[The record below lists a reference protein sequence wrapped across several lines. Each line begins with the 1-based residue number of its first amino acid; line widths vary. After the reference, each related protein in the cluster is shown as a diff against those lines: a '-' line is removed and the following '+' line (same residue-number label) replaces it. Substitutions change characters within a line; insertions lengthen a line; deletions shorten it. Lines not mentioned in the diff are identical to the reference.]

1 MSDNAHVLHPD
12 ALHSDALHSEAPPVV
27 KRSDAVRAITAGAI
41 GHLIEWYD
49 FVVYAYFASTI
60 GSLFFPAD
68 NANLSLLLTFAV
80 FGIGFIFRPL
90 GSIVFGHIGD
100 RNGRRNTLVAV
111 IFTMTLS
118 TGLIGLLPT
127 YQQIGVA
134 GPLLLIALR
143 LIQGLAAGGEFGGAS
158 SFILEYAPENRCG
171 YFGSYLFGMIGVSL
185 VLGSATGTILNSAL
199 TDVQLKAWGWRIPF
213 LISFVLGV
221 VGFYIRM
228 KLEDTPAYRA
238 IARKADIAKMPFVEM
253 MRDHW
258 RKVVL
263 VICLLLASAVPFYIY
278 LIFMPTYM
286 VTTLSMAK
294 SQAYSANLI
303 SLIIY
308 SLSFP
313 IFGSLCDRIG
323 RRPFM
328 LGGSLLLAL
337 LSYPG
342 FVLLTQTGAS
352 MVSVTAVLI
361 GLSLCLSMYQ
371 APLTA
376 AFNEFFPTR
385 VRYSAVG
392 FGYAVGIS
400 VFGGFAPFIAT
411 YLLGTTGNIFSPAF
425 MVIGASAITFV
436 VVMLSVPE
444 TLGTHLEKVN

>member
-12 ALHSDALHSEAPPVV
+12 ALHSDALHSEAPPAV

-158 SFILEYAPENRCG
+158 SFILEYAPENRRG

-221 VGFYIRM
+221 VGSLHSHEARRYAGVSRHR
-228 KLEDTPAYRA
+228 PQGGYRQ
-238 IARKADIAKMPFVEM
+238 D
-253 MRDHW
+253 
-258 RKVVL
+258 
-263 VICLLLASAVPFYIY
+263 AV
-278 LIFMPTYM
+278 
-286 VTTLSMAK
+286 
-294 SQAYSANLI
+294 
-303 SLIIY
+303 
-308 SLSFP
+308 
-313 IFGSLCDRIG
+313 R
-323 RRPFM
+323 
-328 LGGSLLLAL
+328 
-337 LSYPG
+337 
-342 FVLLTQTGAS
+342 
-352 MVSVTAVLI
+352 
-361 GLSLCLSMYQ
+361 
-371 APLTA
+371 
-376 AFNEFFPTR
+376 
-385 VRYSAVG
+385 
-392 FGYAVGIS
+392 
-400 VFGGFAPFIAT
+400 
-411 YLLGTTGNIFSPAF
+411 
-425 MVIGASAITFV
+425 
-436 VVMLSVPE
+436 
-444 TLGTHLEKVN
+444 

>member
-1 MSDNAHVLHPD
+1 MSSDSKSIHHGILPIVRT
-12 ALHSDALHSEAPPVV
+12 SDAA
-27 KRSDAVRAITAGAI
+27 RAITAGAI

-80 FGIGFIFRPL
+80 FGIGFVFRPL
-90 GSIVFGHIGD
+90 GSIIFGHIGD
-100 RNGRRNTLVAV
+100 RKGRRNTLVAV

-127 YQQIGVA
+127 YQQIGIA

-158 SFILEYAPENRCG
+158 SFILEYAPANKRG

-185 VLGSATGTILNSAL
+185 ALGSATGTILNASL
-199 TDVQLKAWGWRIPF
+199 TDLELKAWGWRVPF

-221 VGFYIRM
+221 IGFYIRM

-238 IARKADIAKMPFVEM
+238 IAVKADIAKMPFVEM
-253 MRDHW
+253 MREHW
-258 RKVVL
+258 RKVIL
-263 VICLLLASAVPFYIY
+263 VICLLLASAVPFYVY

-286 VTTLSMAK
+286 ATTLGMAK

-303 SLIIY
+303 SLVVY

-313 IFGSLCDRIG
+313 VFGALCDRIG

-342 FVLLTQTGAS
+342 FVLLTKAGAS
-352 MVSVTAVLI
+352 MASVTAVLVVL
-361 GLSLCLSMYQ
+361 GLALSMYQ

-376 AFNEFFPTR
+376 VFNEFFPTR

-400 VFGGFAPFIAT
+400 VFGGFAPFLAT
-411 YLLGTTGNIFSPAF
+411 YLLGQTGNVFSPAF
-425 MVIGASAITFV
+425 MVIAAAAITFLV
-436 VVMLSVPE
+436 VVFSVPE
-444 TLGTHLEKVN
+444 TLGTQLEEVS